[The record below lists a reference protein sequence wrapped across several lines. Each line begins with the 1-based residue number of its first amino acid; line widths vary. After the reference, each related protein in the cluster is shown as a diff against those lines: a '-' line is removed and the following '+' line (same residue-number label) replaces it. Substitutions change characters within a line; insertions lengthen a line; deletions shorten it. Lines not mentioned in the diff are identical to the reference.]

1 MTHEAPDSR
10 PQEMRNI
17 RGTRDRVAD
26 AAWALTPSWT
36 SEAVPATRRRSP
48 LSMGSFRA
56 GGFSEVRLRD
66 GAEVGNPET
75 ANGLIQYFR
84 SNPTAQNIRIET
96 RSSVEFP
103 EVTVCPG
110 IAWNFTALKVLNETW
125 ITAYKSIWSGLF
137 QKLLNISVLEAL
149 NSFTLTDFN
158 KIVATCTIYPHPF
171 KSSSCSP
178 RHGWTWIDGSRVYE
192 TDAGYW
198 RESPIVNWHGSDSPL
213 KFCYTLHVKSELRM
227 PLSSISPVMELGL
240 SFKDSVNELDNFNKF
255 DKSGNPYYQIRIDSS
270 QEPFTAV
277 RNITLSGQ
285 IFFLLDG
292 KSYMLSLSLKYYHFL
307 PSGSKCNGDEDYDY
321 KKCVETAIT
330 ERLMKK
336 APCVKSSVLPMK
348 HDQAAT
354 LRQCNTSQDERDLI
368 NYYHGVQK
376 HFDPGCPRKCKR
388 TTYNAIQLDDPDFP
402 YDPHYGMIKLN
413 TPKAEVEIVNE
424 HELTSLEQFLSSIG
438 GMVGLYLGVSLIGV
452 YECLEFLAVWLKSQF
467 LKAQIERAHL

>member
-1 MTHEAPDSR
+1 MQTTEAITDEETENTESSTEKEDRLKSDVELWKRVEFLERYILSLEKTASPSAE
-10 PQEMRNI
+10 PAI
-17 RGTRDRVAD
+17 AGGTRTAASPEHRLD
-26 AAWALTPSWT
+26 APSGQGP
-36 SEAVPATRRRSP
+36 SVHPKFDCGMARRSGIRKLLWILILCTG
-48 LSMGSFRA
+48 LS
-56 GGFSEVRLRD
+56 L
-66 GAEVGNPET
+66 T
-75 ANGLIQYFR
+75 IIQANGLIQYFR

-149 NSFTLTDFN
+149 NSFTLTDFP
-158 KIVATCTIYPHPF
+158 KIVATCTIYPHPY

-240 SFKDSVNELDNFNKF
+240 SFKDSVNEFDHFNKF

-292 KSYMLSLSLKYYHFL
+292 KSYMLSLCMKYYNFL
-307 PSGSKCNGDEDYDY
+307 PSGNKCNADENYDY
-321 KKCVETAIT
+321 KKCVETAIA

-348 HDQAAT
+348 DDQAAT
-354 LRQCNTSQDERDLI
+354 MRQCNTSQDERDLI

-376 HFDPGCPRKCKR
+376 HFDPGCKRKCKR

-402 YDPHYGMIKLN
+402 YDPHYGVIKLN
-413 TPKAEVEIVNE
+413 TPKAEV
-424 HELTSLEQFLSSIG
+424 SYSP
-438 GMVGLYLGVSLIGV
+438 
-452 YECLEFLAVWLKSQF
+452 
-467 LKAQIERAHL
+467 